1 MAEMDK
7 PLTKNIRPDRAFATL
22 EDYLETGGYQGL
34 RKAIMQ
40 LQPKEVLQRV
50 KDSGLRGRGGAGFDT
65 GLKWSLVPIEENGG
79 TSVSQT
85 RYLVV
90 NADEMEPGTFKDRLL
105 LEQDPHQLI
114 EGTIIAAYAIQA
126 RIAYI
131 FLRGEYRLAAQ
142 RLTNALQE
150 ARAQGCL
157 GEHLF
162 NSDFSLEI
170 YLHTSA
176 GRYIC
181 GEETALLN
189 ALEGKRATPRAKPPY
204 AVVSGLWG
212 KPTVV
217 NNVET
222 ICNVPHII
230 QHGVDWYR
238 GLGRGSDT
246 GTKLFGASGRV
257 KRPGLWEL
265 PMGTPI
271 REILEEHAGGMRDG
285 YKLRGFLPGGAS
297 TDFLLPEHLDVAM
310 DYDAVAKAGSR
321 MGTGTIIVLDDQ
333 TCPVQM
339 VLNLERFFAR
349 ESCGW
354 CTPCRDGLPWTV
366 TLLQDIIDGRGRI
379 EDLDT
384 LAGLTHTM
392 GMGNT
397 FCALAPGA
405 MEPLQSALKFF
416 REDFERY
423 IVGHRAVTEAG

>member
-1 MAEMDK
+1 METTDK
-7 PLTKNIRPDRAFATL
+7 PLTKNIRPDRAVAML
-22 EDYLETGGYQGL
+22 ADYLETGGYQGL
-34 RKAIMQ
+34 RTAITE
-40 LQPKEVLQRV
+40 LQPKEVQQWV
-50 KDSGLRGRGGAGFDT
+50 KDSGLRGRGGAGFST
-65 GLKWSLVPIEENGG
+65 GLKWSLVPMEEESAVHGPQ
-79 TSVSQT
+79 SH
-85 RYLVV
+85 YLVV

-114 EGTIIAAYAIQA
+114 EGTVIAAYAIQA
-126 RIAYI
+126 NKAYI
-131 FLRGEYRLAAQ
+131 FLRGEYRLAAK
-142 RLTNALQE
+142 RLANALLE
-150 ARAQGCL
+150 ARTQGYL
-157 GEHLF
+157 GKHILD
-162 NSDFSLEI
+162 SDFDLEI

-189 ALEGKRATPRAKPPY
+189 ALEGKRATPRAKPPF

-222 ICNVPHII
+222 LCNVPHIF
-230 QHGVDWYR
+230 QYGVDWYKS
-238 GLGRGSDT
+238 LGRGSDT

-257 KRPGLWEL
+257 KHPGLWEL

-271 REILEEHAGGMRDG
+271 REILEQHAGGMQDG
-285 YKLRGFLPGGAS
+285 YCLRGFLPGGAS
-297 TDFLLPEHLDVAM
+297 TDFLLPEHLDVIM

-321 MGTGTIIVLDDQ
+321 MGTGTLIVLDDK
-333 TCPVQM
+333 TCPVRM
-339 VLNLERFFAR
+339 VLNLEQFFAR

-366 TLLQDIIDGRGRI
+366 TLLKDILEGRGRL

-384 LAGLTHTM
+384 LAGLTRTL
-392 GMGNT
+392 GLGNT

-405 MEPLQSALKFF
+405 MEPLQSALKYF

-423 IVGHRAVTEAG
+423 IVGHRAQMEPA